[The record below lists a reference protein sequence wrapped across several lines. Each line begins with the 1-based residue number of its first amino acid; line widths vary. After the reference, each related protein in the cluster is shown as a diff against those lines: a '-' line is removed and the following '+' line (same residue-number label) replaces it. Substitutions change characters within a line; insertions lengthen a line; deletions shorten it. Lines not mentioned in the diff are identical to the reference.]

1 MKALLTQKL
10 GMATALNDKG
20 AATAVTLLSAAPNVI
35 TQVKTTDKD
44 GYEAVQIGA
53 KEVKKT
59 GKAAAGHL
67 KAAKKLVNFM
77 REIKISGE
85 SEEPMNVGDQVSADV
100 FEVGDIVDVTAVN
113 KGKGFA
119 GTIKRHNF
127 HRGRK
132 THGGRS
138 YRRPGS
144 IGSMYPQ
151 RIFPGKKMAGRMGG
165 VQVTTKNL
173 RVAIVDAEKMIIAVE
188 GSVPGP
194 KKGLVLLKGAK

>member
-1 MKALLTQKL
+1 MKALLTRKL

-20 AATAVTLLSAAPNVI
+20 AATAVTLLSAEPNVI
-35 TQVKTTDKD
+35 TQLKTTDRD
-44 GYEAVQIGA
+44 SYEAVQIGA
-53 KEVKKT
+53 ITAKKIA
-59 GKAAAGHL
+59 KAQTGHL
-67 KAAKKLVNFM
+67 KNAKKTVKFM
-77 REIKISGE
+77 REIKIDAK
-85 SEEPMNVGDQVSADV
+85 SEQAMNVGDEISADI
-100 FEVGDIVDVTAVN
+100 FDVGELVDATAVN

-165 VQVTTKNL
+165 VKTTTKNL
-173 RVAIVDAEKMIIAVE
+173 RVALINVDMQIIAVE

-194 KKGLVLLKGAK
+194 KKGLVLLKGVK